1 MKDRRI
7 RMVAL
12 DLDGTTLNSRK
23 EISRR
28 TVQAFHSAMNLGV
41 HIVVATGRTLS
52 SLPNQL
58 LHIDGLEYV
67 ITSNGS
73 HITELAAMK
82 TIYEDHIPPEAVEQ
96 IAGLIRGAGISVE
109 TFVDGKAYID
119 RREYDDVLTNGSDFR
134 DVEYIRETR
143 NPVPDILDFML
154 ANREFIENIN
164 LNFRYIEDKERWRP
178 VLEQIPDTTLTT
190 SFIHN
195 FEIGGRSTSKAEAL
209 RFLMKKLDV
218 NKEELMAA
226 GDSLNDSAML
236 QLAGIGVAMAN
247 AEPEIREMA
256 DYVTDSNDGDG
267 VAKAIERFVL

>member
-1 MKDRRI
+1 
-7 RMVAL
+7 MVAL

>member
-1 MKDRRI
+1 MKDRKI

-23 EISRR
+23 QISQR
-28 TVQAFHSAMNLGV
+28 TVQAFHSAMNRGA

-52 SLPNQL
+52 SLPDQL
-58 LHIDGLEYV
+58 LHIDGLEYA

-82 TIYEDHIPPEAVEQ
+82 TIYEDHIPPAAVEQ
-96 IAGLIRGAGISVE
+96 IVGLMRGTGISVE
-109 TFVDGKAYID
+109 TFVEGKAYID
-119 RREYDDVLTNGSDFR
+119 QREYDDVLTNGSDFR

-143 NPVPDILDFML
+143 TPVPDILDFMI

-218 NKEELMAA
+218 DKEELMAA

-256 DYVTDSNDGDG
+256 DYITDSNDEDG